1 MKLQRLASANAVFL
15 FLSVIFLSA
24 GAYFQNADLNS
35 GIVLTELVIVLLP
48 AVIFSSIYKTG
59 SIIDFL
65 RLRLV
70 SPKVFISAFAITLLT
85 YPLAVFGNSLAIFIL
100 SLFGNVELPEVPIA
114 SNLNEFILYIVLIGV
129 LPGFCEEV
137 LFRGFFLRMNSTG
150 SEKFAV
156 LFTAFMFALFHY
168 NIYNFMGPLV
178 LGIVFGYITLITGS
192 IWPAVFCHALNNS
205 IASTLGYVMLQGDGA
220 TQAMPEGVDMLL
232 AMGMQLAVL
241 GVISLACAKGLK
253 KKLKKLRENFGVQD
267 TEIAADQAAQSGRL
281 KLLIYAPIAVCVVIF
296 IYLNVTFI

>member
-1 MKLQRLASANAVFL
+1 MKLERLTSANAVFL

-24 GAYFQNADLNS
+24 GAYFQSIDLNS

-59 SIIDFL
+59 SILEFL
-65 RLRLV
+65 RLRPV
-70 SPKVFISAFAITLLT
+70 SPKVFVSAFAITLLT
-85 YPLAVFGNSLAIFIL
+85 YPLAVFGNSLVIFIL
-100 SLFGNVELPEVPIA
+100 GLFGNVELPEMPIA
-114 SNLNEFILYIVLIGV
+114 SSFGEFMLYIVLIGI

-150 SEKFAV
+150 SERFAV

-178 LGIVFGYITLITGS
+178 LGIVFGYMTIITGS
-192 IWPAVFCHALNNS
+192 IWPAIFCHALNNS
-205 IASTLGYVMLQGDGA
+205 IASALGYFMLQGEGA
-220 TQAMPEGVDMLL
+220 AQTMPEGVDMIL

-241 GVISLACAKGLK
+241 GLISLACAKGLK
-253 KKLKKLRENFGVQD
+253 GKFKKLRERFGIENA
-267 TEIAADQAAQSGRL
+267 EISAGHAAQQGRS
-281 KLLIYAPIAVCVVIF
+281 KVLIYAPIAVCIVIY
-296 IYLNVTFI
+296 IYLNVTFN